1 MAKRTDIL
9 YRLARF
15 LAGVPPEA
23 LGAMFLIVL
32 EHPEFIAAH
41 LALAPF
47 VLTYVVS
54 AIIGGIITW
63 YLSKM
68 FAIHVWPNLPST
80 LRQRL
85 RRTEDRV
92 LLKPPDQ
99 EHPAPKSSETT
110 FSRHSRRHPHW

>member
-1 MAKRTDIL
+1 
-9 YRLARF
+9 
-15 LAGVPPEA
+15 
-23 LGAMFLIVL
+23 MFLIVL
-32 EHPEFIAAH
+32 EHPEFIAAL

-85 RRTEDRV
+85 RRTEDWA
-92 LLKPPDQ
+92 LLRPPDQ
-99 EHPAPKSSETT
+99 DRPTPNGHESTY
-110 FSRHSRRHPHW
+110 SRHSRRHPHW